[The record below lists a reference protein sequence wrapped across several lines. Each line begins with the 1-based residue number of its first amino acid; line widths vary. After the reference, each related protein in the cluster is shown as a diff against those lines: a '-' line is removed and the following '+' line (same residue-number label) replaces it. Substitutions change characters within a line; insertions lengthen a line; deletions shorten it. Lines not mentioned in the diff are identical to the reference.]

1 MKEQTRRALAEHYA
15 DEIASLRDDTETM
28 PDLFHQHI
36 VDLTERIDHLCRTR
50 SALAALVIALA
61 AGFACERP
69 PERPSEELWLSAKD
83 LDAVSGW
90 QLSPD
95 GLCRDGVC
103 VPLSVSARQRLLD
116 CDQVCASGLW
126 DELGRPILHDASHST
141 WVLGEAALDRNRQLD
156 SLEAP
161 DFTLPDITG
170 KLHSLSDYR
179 GRASW

>member
-1 MKEQTRRALAEHYA
+1 MIQVLASGRSL
-15 DEIASLRDDTETM
+15 EI
-28 PDLFHQHI
+28 
-36 VDLTERIDHLCRTR
+36 ERL
-50 SALAALVIALA
+50 
-61 AGFACERP
+61 P
-69 PERPSEELWLSAKD
+69 KRPSEELWLSAKD

-141 WVLGEAALDRNRQLD
+141 WVLGEAALERNRQLD

-170 KLHSLSDYR
+170 RLHSLSEHR
-179 GRASW
+179 GKKVLLVTWASW